1 MMERKGRVEGK
12 VVVVTGAASGLGR
25 ATALRLAGEGARLV
39 LTDAD
44 ARGLSAVADQAG
56 AMCGVVAL
64 PGDITEERTSAAV
77 IAAAGKAF
85 GAVHGLC
92 NVAGTLGAGG
102 PLETC
107 SLAEFDRVMSIN
119 CRAQMLF
126 MRDAI
131 PVLKRSGGGSIVNV
145 ASVGALV
152 ALPMMA
158 AYCASK
164 AAVLG
169 LTRAAALELA
179 PDIRC
184 NAICPGGID
193 TPMAQ
198 AFLAQFP
205 DKKEMLGKLVGRQLL
220 KRFATP
226 EEVAELLLFL
236 ISDESAFITG
246 AVLPIEAGHTAW

>member
-1 MMERKGRVEGK
+1 MDKKGRVDGK

-25 ATALRLAGEGARLV
+25 ATAVRLAGEGAMLV

-44 ARGLSAVADQAG
+44 AGGLSAAAELVG
-56 AMCGVVAL
+56 AMSKVVMVA
-64 PGDITEERTSAAV
+64 GDITEERTSAEV
-77 IAAAGKAF
+77 IAAAVGNF
-85 GAVHGLC
+85 GAIHGLC

-102 PLETC
+102 PLETW

-198 AFLAQFP
+198 TFLAQFP
-205 DKKEMLGKLVGRQLL
+205 DKEEMLGKLVGRQLL
-220 KRFATP
+220 KRFASP

-236 ISDESAFITG
+236 ISDESSFITG
-246 AVLPIEAGHTAW
+246 AVLPIEAGHTTW

>member
-1 MMERKGRVEGK
+1 MNRKGRVDGK

-25 ATALRLAGEGARLV
+25 ATAMRLAGEGARLV
-39 LTDAD
+39 LTDAE
-44 ARGLSAVADQAG
+44 APGLYATAEQVG
-56 AMCGVVAL
+56 EVGGVVAI

-77 IAAAGKAF
+77 VAAAIETF

-107 SLAEFDRVMSIN
+107 TVMEFDRVMRIN
-119 CRAQMLF
+119 CRAQMLL

-179 PDIRC
+179 PDVRC

-198 AFLAQFP
+198 TFLAQFP
-205 DKKEMLGKLVGRQLL
+205 DKEEMLGKLVGRQLL

-246 AVLPIEAGHTAW
+246 AVLPIEAGHTTW

>member
-1 MMERKGRVEGK
+1 MHKIGRVDGK

-25 ATALRLAGEGARLV
+25 ATALRLAGEGASLV
-39 LTDAD
+39 LTDVD
-44 ARGLSAVADQAG
+44 ARGLAATAEQVGG
-56 AMCGVVAL
+56 ANRVVAI

-77 IAAAGKAF
+77 VAAADQAF
-85 GAVHGLC
+85 GAIHGLC

-107 SLAEFDRVMSIN
+107 SLAQFDRVMSIN

-126 MRDAI
+126 IRDAI
-131 PVLKRSGGGSIVNV
+131 PLLKRSGRGSIVNV

-205 DKKEMLGKLVGRQLL
+205 DRQEMLGKLVGRQLL

-226 EEVAELLLFL
+226 EEVAGLLLFL
-236 ISDESAFITG
+236 VSDESVFITG